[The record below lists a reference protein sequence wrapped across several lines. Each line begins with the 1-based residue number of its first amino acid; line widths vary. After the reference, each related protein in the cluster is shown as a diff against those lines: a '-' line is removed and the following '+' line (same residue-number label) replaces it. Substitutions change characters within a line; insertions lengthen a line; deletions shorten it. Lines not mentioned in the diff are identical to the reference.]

1 MRKEKQRA
9 WRECV
14 QLGGCAGDVPAEA
27 WCVRAVRPRER
38 ACAVR
43 AAELVRVRSIGEYLS
58 AAVGY
63 EMRYVPHGTSNDRA
77 RTRAP
82 RRTLAVRPIGTLK
95 ATPPSYVLAIPTS
108 YVCAAFARC

>member
-1 MRKEKQRA
+1 MDARVSRL
-9 WRECV
+9 WDGV
-14 QLGGCAGDVPAEA
+14 
-27 WCVRAVRPRER
+27 CVRAAESE
-38 ACAVR
+38 CAECVR
-43 AAELVRVRSIGEYLS
+43 AAELVRVRSIGEYIS